1 MSFNAMFKVVEV
13 SSGFQVFCRAF
24 HTEGK
29 RYDMD
34 FYYLCLFFRVWNP
47 KSMGD
52 LNVPSI
58 GKLWG
63 N

>member
-13 SSGFQVFCRAF
+13 SSGFQVFCGAF